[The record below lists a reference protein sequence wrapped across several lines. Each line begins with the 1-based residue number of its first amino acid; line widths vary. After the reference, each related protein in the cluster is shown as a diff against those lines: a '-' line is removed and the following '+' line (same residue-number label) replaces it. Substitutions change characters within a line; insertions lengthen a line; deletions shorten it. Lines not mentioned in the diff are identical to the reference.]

1 VKPLKQPWV
10 LLVMFFLCGKIYWAF
25 GQFDSA
31 LPIPFTIY
39 QTPSDTTSVET
50 LLSADSLFQNSVDL
64 TYKKSKKD
72 IFWLKID
79 LLEYGD
85 YFNKNDSLY
94 LYTGNFFEVS
104 LYYIEDGVIAQ
115 RNYGY
120 LNRDAPQPQLSYH
133 GVLLTKENLI
143 HKHFVLLKINQF
155 MPGKSIN
162 DIKIQLVDYQDY
174 FQKASLVK
182 NHISYKSSI
191 VYLFI
196 GAFLFIFL
204 FSIITY
210 ITSKSLDFLFYSLYI
225 FSLLLYLG
233 KSAYGLEEQFNS
245 DYSKLALWVHSVLQI
260 FINLFYIAFAKYY
273 LNTQENYP
281 KLNKALLIIGLV
293 LIGFISAISLTAFFN
308 EFDFH
313 YKLMNLHR
321 LVMTLFALAC
331 FIYLMIYAKN
341 LLAYIILIGSF
352 GFLAGSLSMLFT
364 LNKNYM
370 IAGAVFEALL
380 FGLGLAYKLKEAH
393 QEKLRLEQTVFKN
406 KISALR
412 AQMNPHFIFNSL
424 NSIQHLIIANKREAA
439 VKYLNK
445 FSLLMRNLLETS
457 IEKSIVLSEEINL
470 LRKYLELE
478 SLRFDHSFTY
488 TIEVDAS
495 LNPDLIEVPMLVVQ
509 PFVENALVHGLLPKK
524 EGVKT
529 LRVGFKKE
537 NNILIC
543 EVEDNGIGRQASQN
557 SITYL
562 KSKKKSRG
570 IEITSKRLS
579 IQNPFIE
586 NQITFEDLVD
596 ESGAAIGTKVIIK
609 TMLD

>member
-1 VKPLKQPWV
+1 
-10 LLVMFFLCGKIYWAF
+10 MFFLCGKIYWAF

-488 TIEVDAS
+488 TIKVDAS

>member
-1 VKPLKQPWV
+1 
-10 LLVMFFLCGKIYWAF
+10 MFFLCGKIYWAF

-196 GAFLFIFL
+196 GTFLFIFL

-293 LIGFISAISLTAFFN
+293 LIGFISTISLTAFFN

>member
-1 VKPLKQPWV
+1 
-10 LLVMFFLCGKIYWAF
+10 MFFLCGKIYWAF

-39 QTPSDTTSVET
+39 QTLSDTTSVET

>member
-1 VKPLKQPWV
+1 
-10 LLVMFFLCGKIYWAF
+10 MFFLCGKIYWAF

-64 TYKKSKKD
+64 TYKKSKKN

-104 LYYIEDGVIAQ
+104 LYYIENGVIAQ

-120 LNRDAPQPQLSYH
+120 LNRDAPQSQLSYH

>member
-1 VKPLKQPWV
+1 
-10 LLVMFFLCGKIYWAF
+10 MFFLCGKIYWAF

-196 GAFLFIFL
+196 GTFLFIFL

-380 FGLGLAYKLKEAH
+380 FGLGLAYKLKETH

>member
-1 VKPLKQPWV
+1 
-10 LLVMFFLCGKIYWAF
+10 MFFLCGKIYWAF

-39 QTPSDTTSVET
+39 QTLSDTTSVET

-273 LNTQENYP
+273 LNTQENYH

>member
-1 VKPLKQPWV
+1 
-10 LLVMFFLCGKIYWAF
+10 MFFLCGKIYWAF

-524 EGVKT
+524 EGFKT

>member
-1 VKPLKQPWV
+1 
-10 LLVMFFLCGKIYWAF
+10 MFFLCGKIYWAF

-120 LNRDAPQPQLSYH
+120 LNRDAPQSQLSYH

>member
-1 VKPLKQPWV
+1 
-10 LLVMFFLCGKIYWAF
+10 MFFLCGKIYWAF

-380 FGLGLAYKLKEAH
+380 FGLGLAYKLKETH

>member
-1 VKPLKQPWV
+1 
-10 LLVMFFLCGKIYWAF
+10 MFFLCGKIYWAF

-50 LLSADSLFQNSVDL
+50 LLSTDSLFQNSVDL

>member
-1 VKPLKQPWV
+1 
-10 LLVMFFLCGKIYWAF
+10 MFFLCGKIYWAF

-196 GAFLFIFL
+196 GTFLFIFL

>member
-1 VKPLKQPWV
+1 
-10 LLVMFFLCGKIYWAF
+10 MFFLCGKIYWAF

>member
-1 VKPLKQPWV
+1 
-10 LLVMFFLCGKIYWAF
+10 
-25 GQFDSA
+25 
-31 LPIPFTIY
+31 
-39 QTPSDTTSVET
+39 
-50 LLSADSLFQNSVDL
+50 
-64 TYKKSKKD
+64 
-72 IFWLKID
+72 
-79 LLEYGD
+79 
-85 YFNKNDSLY
+85 
-94 LYTGNFFEVS
+94 
-104 LYYIEDGVIAQ
+104 
-115 RNYGY
+115 
-120 LNRDAPQPQLSYH
+120 
-133 GVLLTKENLI
+133 
-143 HKHFVLLKINQF
+143 
-155 MPGKSIN
+155 
-162 DIKIQLVDYQDY
+162 
-174 FQKASLVK
+174 
-182 NHISYKSSI
+182 
-191 VYLFI
+191 
-196 GAFLFIFL
+196 
-204 FSIITY
+204 
-210 ITSKSLDFLFYSLYI
+210 
-225 FSLLLYLG
+225 
-233 KSAYGLEEQFNS
+233 
-245 DYSKLALWVHSVLQI
+245 
-260 FINLFYIAFAKYY
+260 
-273 LNTQENYP
+273 
-281 KLNKALLIIGLV
+281 
-293 LIGFISAISLTAFFN
+293 
-308 EFDFH
+308 
-313 YKLMNLHR
+313 
-321 LVMTLFALAC
+321 
-331 FIYLMIYAKN
+331 
-341 LLAYIILIGSF
+341 
-352 GFLAGSLSMLFT
+352 
-364 LNKNYM
+364 M

>member
-1 VKPLKQPWV
+1 
-10 LLVMFFLCGKIYWAF
+10 MFFLCGKIYWAF

-115 RNYGY
+115 KNYGY

-210 ITSKSLDFLFYSLYI
+210 LTSKSLDFLFYSLYI

-245 DYSKLALWVHSVLQI
+245 DSSKLALWVHSVLQI

>member
-1 VKPLKQPWV
+1 
-10 LLVMFFLCGKIYWAF
+10 MFFLCGKIYWAF

-39 QTPSDTTSVET
+39 QTPSDTTFVET

>member
-1 VKPLKQPWV
+1 
-10 LLVMFFLCGKIYWAF
+10 MFFLCGKIYWAF

-39 QTPSDTTSVET
+39 QTLSDTTSVET

-133 GVLLTKENLI
+133 GVLLIKENLI

-609 TMLD
+609 TILD